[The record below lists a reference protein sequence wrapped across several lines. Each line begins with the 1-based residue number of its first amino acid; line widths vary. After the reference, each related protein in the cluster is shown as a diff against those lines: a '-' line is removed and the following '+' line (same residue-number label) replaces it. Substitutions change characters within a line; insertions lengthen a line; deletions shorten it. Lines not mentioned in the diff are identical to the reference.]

1 MKKIIMTSLVALFAQ
16 SAFANTATSTPSLVG
31 DWLCEATLSYEGGG
45 ITQVK
50 NRLNY
55 QPSGWASEVVQVN
68 RYDNGALQATTN
80 IRLGYQWE
88 LLDNRQKISNMMI
101 DAYEVYDHVT
111 GRSLGFSEA
120 TVLKQNLLNQ
130 YQQNPW
136 QAIVFVNE
144 NMHQY
149 IADDGSKGVCIRE
162 S

>member
-1 MKKIIMTSLVALFAQ
+1 MKKIIMTSLVALFVQ
-16 SAFANTATSTPSLVG
+16 SALANTATSTPSLVG

-101 DAYEVYDHVT
+101 DAYEVYDHVA
-111 GRSLGFSEA
+111 GKSLGFGEA

-136 QAIVFVNE
+136 QTIVFVNE